1 MDIVD
6 DIVEVSDSV
15 ALDDMVDVC
24 DSVALDD
31 MVDVCDSVAVDDTG
45 MVLVE
50 VPDSVINNLEF
61 VADMV
66 MDIESVGVVDG
77 VNVELDDILLV

>member
-1 MDIVD
+1 MDTVED
-6 DIVEVSDSV
+6 GDIVEVSDSV
-15 ALDDMVDVC
+15 EVY
-24 DSVALDD
+24 
-31 MVDVCDSVAVDDTG
+31 DTG

-50 VPDSVINNLEF
+50 VSDSVINNLEF

-66 MDIESVGVVDG
+66 MDIESVEVLDG